1 MMLLLVRARDVK
13 PNFNHTTILPWLHA
27 TEDISLSLFY
37 IGIGY
42 LLGQNT
48 VERG

>member
-27 TEDISLSLFY
+27 TEDISLFLFFTLELVTY
-37 IGIGY
+37 WGKT
-42 LLGQNT
+42 Q
-48 VERG
+48 